1 MCAVLPWI
9 IFTIGFLSVASQ
21 QTAPFTYE
29 VFFDIDCKVSGGQT
43 PASYFCDTI
52 FNNDN
57 KVFLDCEPLASNA
70 SLYQPVTYNCSN
82 GCASLKQPTNC
93 TRFPQAQWPINGA
106 CTPAFNNLSL
116 AAIYRCPGPSPAT
129 PTPPTPPSATP
140 TPIATATS
148 LPVNPAQQT
157 DAQCQPMGFSLFATI
172 ALFKLRDSEGGI
184 PV

>member
-1 MCAVLPWI
+1 MCAIVPWI
-9 IFTIGFLSVASQ
+9 VFAISLLSVAAQ

-29 VFFDIDCKVSGGQT
+29 VFFDANCKVSAGVT
-43 PASYFCDTI
+43 PASYFCDTV

-57 KVFLDCEPLASNA
+57 KVFLQCEPLASNA

-106 CTPAFNNLSL
+106 CTRAFNNITSS
-116 AAIYRCPGPSPAT
+116 AIYRCPGPSPAT
-129 PTPPTPPSATP
+129 PTPPSAMP
-140 TPIATATS
+140 TPIATATN

-157 DAQCQPMGFSLFATI
+157 GAQCQPMAFSLFATI